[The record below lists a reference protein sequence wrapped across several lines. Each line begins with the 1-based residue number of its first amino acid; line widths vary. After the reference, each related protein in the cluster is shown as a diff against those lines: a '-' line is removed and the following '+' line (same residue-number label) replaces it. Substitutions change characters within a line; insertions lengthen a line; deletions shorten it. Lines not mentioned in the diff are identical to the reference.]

1 MSLTLGQVLSG
12 AGRVGIGWRN
22 EEENQRRA
30 QENQLKIEEQN
41 RLNNLRREMTQAPM
55 PQTPDLMG
63 QFAKPDVHQVPVA
76 PVAAP
81 QVAAPAQV
89 TMTPEQARLEQLK
102 QGNILPPGS
111 LMPQPAPTPEQQAEM
126 DRYARMKQNL
136 PSNIVGGAV
145 VKGLNAARN
154 LIAPGLAPSGMPTGM
169 VTAKPGA
176 TTPAKSDT
184 KMYTPNDVEYWMVD
198 RTKAGTIG
206 TPDQQK
212 LLAAQQQV
220 ESSGNTNAVSPKGA
234 TGLMQVMPQTAMD
247 PGFGLPN
254 VFDFAAAK
262 GIQVGKRDAATA
274 AALLKMPEIG
284 AEYGNMYSLKMAE
297 KYGNNQVL
305 QLISYNMGPT
315 ATDKWLA
322 NGGDMSK
329 LPKETRDYVAKT
341 MKLVGSEQP
350 SIIKDVPITPDGQI
364 VKVAGTKPPTPA
376 VQKKVSDFYL
386 ANPEA
391 IGGDMQRALRQ
402 RDELSR
408 LAGMYQRSGMGMQYM
423 ELRNKIIELD
433 EGMFYLQ
440 GMQGLQDLTNANDPR
455 RLSAVA
461 SHYAGTPIAFQPRTD
476 GMYNVFVNG
485 TMTKEGID
493 PSEVADLA
501 RRSFD
506 SGYRQTMAQVSSEAS
521 VKRLD
526 TSLDIMKENAKAY
539 AKMIA
544 DVTVEGIK
552 GQNTIN
558 QEMAKAKY
566 GMEVKPSGAADGGV
580 FIKPSGSTDVFY
592 YNPTPTTIEVDGV
605 KIESRG
611 AHPIANL
618 PSLSWAKGTI

>member
-1 MSLTLGQVLSG
+1 MNLTLGQVLSS
-12 AGRVGIGWRN
+12 AGRVGAGWRQ
-22 EEENQRRA
+22 EEEAQRVA
-30 QENQLKIEEQN
+30 QQNQLKIEEQN
-41 RLNNLRREMTQAPM
+41 RLNRLRQEMTQAPM

-63 QFAKPDVHQVPVA
+63 QFARPDVQQVPVA

-81 QVAAPAQV
+81 QITAPIQPAV
-89 TMTPEQARLEQLK
+89 
-102 QGNILPPGS
+102 
-111 LMPQPAPTPEQQAEM
+111 QPAPAAQKPAVTNQDLAALNYLRQQDAAKMPTTPPVAVPKSP
-126 DRYARMKQNL
+126 YAI
-136 PSNIVGGAV
+136 STT
-145 VKGLNAARN
+145 KGSYVDKVSPDALRG
-154 LIAPGLAPSGMPTGM
+154 GLAPSNIMTQQSAIMSAEQKKLDALKG
-169 VTAKPGA
+169 KP
-176 TTPAKSDT
+176 S
-184 KMYTPNDVEYWMVD
+184 
-198 RTKAGTIG
+198 AGTV
-206 TPDQQK
+206 DQQK

-220 ESSGNTNAVSPKGA
+220 ESGGKTTAVSPKGA
-234 TGLMQVMPQTAMD
+234 TGLMQVMPETAMD

-254 VFDFAAAK
+254 VFDFAASK
-262 GIQVGKRDAATA
+262 GIQVGKRDANTA
-274 AALLKMPEIG
+274 AALLKMPEVG
-284 AEYGNMYSLKMAE
+284 AEYGNMYSLAMAQ
-297 KYGNNQVL
+297 KYGNNQTL
-305 QLISYNMGPT
+305 QLIAYNMGPT

-322 NGGDMSK
+322 AGGDMTK
-329 LPKETRDYVAKT
+329 LPKETRDYVTKT
-341 MKLVGSEQP
+341 LSLAGGEQP
-350 SIIKDVPITPDGQI
+350 SVIKNVPITPDGQI
-364 VKVAGTKPPTPA
+364 VKVADTKPPTPA

-402 RDELSR
+402 RDELTR

-440 GMQGLQDLTNANDPR
+440 GMQGLQDLALANDPR

-476 GMYNVFVNG
+476 GTYNVFVNG
-485 TMTKEGID
+485 TMTKEGIGVD
-493 PSEVADLA
+493 EVSDLS

-506 SGYRQTMAQVSSEAS
+506 SGYRQIMAQVSSEAS
-521 VKRLD
+521 MKRLD

-566 GMEVKPSGAADGGV
+566 GLEVKPSGAADGGV
-580 FIKPSGSTDVFY
+580 FIKPAGSTDIFY
-592 YNPTPTTIEVDGV
+592 YNPTPTTIEIDGV